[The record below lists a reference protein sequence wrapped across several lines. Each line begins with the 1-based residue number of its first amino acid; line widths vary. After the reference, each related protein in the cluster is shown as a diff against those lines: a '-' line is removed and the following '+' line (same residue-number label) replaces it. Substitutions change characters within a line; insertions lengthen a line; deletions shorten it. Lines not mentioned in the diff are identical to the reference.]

1 MKLVCYRYTAWKNSC
16 IIYQFSVIERFQV
29 DYKGED
35 MAKRVR
41 ILACMSNIL
50 IELSYLLA
58 YFIGEIVILIL
69 YLNDIWVVSINYIK
83 RYYAM
88 KFEDKRMLGIQ
99 LGSLVLT
106 KENQYLVIK
115 KNDNY
120 SLVNIN
126 NLECVLFEVP
136 LEHVEEMVIEDL
148 KESIQEIVAPEHI
161 KLVAKNIL

>member
-1 MKLVCYRYTAWKNSC
+1 
-16 IIYQFSVIERFQV
+16 
-29 DYKGED
+29 
-35 MAKRVR
+35 
-41 ILACMSNIL
+41 
-50 IELSYLLA
+50 
-58 YFIGEIVILIL
+58 
-69 YLNDIWVVSINYIK
+69 
-83 RYYAM
+83 M

>member
-1 MKLVCYRYTAWKNSC
+1 
-16 IIYQFSVIERFQV
+16 
-29 DYKGED
+29 
-35 MAKRVR
+35 
-41 ILACMSNIL
+41 
-50 IELSYLLA
+50 
-58 YFIGEIVILIL
+58 
-69 YLNDIWVVSINYIK
+69 
-83 RYYAM
+83 M

-99 LGSLVLT
+99 LGSLLLT

-115 KNDNY
+115 KNENY

-126 NLECVLFEVP
+126 TLECVLFEVP

>member
-1 MKLVCYRYTAWKNSC
+1 
-16 IIYQFSVIERFQV
+16 
-29 DYKGED
+29 
-35 MAKRVR
+35 
-41 ILACMSNIL
+41 
-50 IELSYLLA
+50 
-58 YFIGEIVILIL
+58 
-69 YLNDIWVVSINYIK
+69 
-83 RYYAM
+83 M

-99 LGSLVLT
+99 LGSLLLT
-106 KENQYLVIK
+106 KEHQYLVIK
-115 KNDNY
+115 KNENY

>member
-1 MKLVCYRYTAWKNSC
+1 
-16 IIYQFSVIERFQV
+16 
-29 DYKGED
+29 
-35 MAKRVR
+35 
-41 ILACMSNIL
+41 
-50 IELSYLLA
+50 
-58 YFIGEIVILIL
+58 
-69 YLNDIWVVSINYIK
+69 
-83 RYYAM
+83 M

-99 LGSLVLT
+99 LGSLLLT

-115 KNDNY
+115 KNENY